1 MNSRL
6 AFKFSSLTKWR
17 LLLFLWTCDVNRV
30 LNRQHANLA
39 VMKSWRKLR
48 TWRCPHFSIP
58 LLQLRLPTTHDQDH
72 IVIHNG
78 NESLFNCCVKHKWQ
92 LNNVFKFV
100 YIYIYLTMYD
110 VYFQKSRY
118 WVVWIRILFVWGL
131 MYLLVVARADFNKM
145 ASARS
150 WRLVGSF
157 AKKAP
162 AGKY

>member
-1 MNSRL
+1 
-6 AFKFSSLTKWR
+6 
-17 LLLFLWTCDVNRV
+17 
-30 LNRQHANLA
+30 
-39 VMKSWRKLR
+39 
-48 TWRCPHFSIP
+48 
-58 LLQLRLPTTHDQDH
+58 
-72 IVIHNG
+72 
-78 NESLFNCCVKHKWQ
+78 
-92 LNNVFKFV
+92 
-100 YIYIYLTMYD
+100 MYD